1 MARLSKR
8 KKAARQEIDPQQ
20 RYELMAAIELVKK
33 NGTSKFDEGVD
44 LAIRLGVDP
53 RKADQMI
60 RGSCEL
66 PHGTGKAVRVLVIA
80 KGEKLSEA
88 KDAGADHYGGEELLK
103 KIKEGWLE
111 FDRMVATPDMMG
123 QVGKVGKIL
132 GPRGLM
138 PNPKV
143 GTVTLDVGKVVT
155 KIKAGQV
162 EFRVDKA
169 GILHVPVGRVSFDEN
184 KLGENI
190 RALLETV
197 KRMKPSSTKGVYLK
211 GVTLN
216 STMGPGVSVDP
227 AEFAG

>member
-8 KKAARQEIDPQQ
+8 QKAARQEIDPQQ

-33 NGTSKFDEGVD
+33 NGTAKFDEGVD

-66 PHGTGKAVRVLVIA
+66 PHGTGKSVRVLVIA
-80 KGEKLSEA
+80 KGDKLSEA
-88 KDAGADHYGGEELLK
+88 KDAGADHYGGEELLA
-103 KIKEGWLE
+103 KIREGWLE
-111 FDRMVATPDMMG
+111 FDRMVATPDMMA

-143 GTVTLDVGKVVT
+143 GTVTFDVGKVVT
-155 KIKAGQV
+155 TIKAGQV
-162 EFRVDKA
+162 EFRVDKS

-184 KLGENI
+184 KLRENI

-197 KRMKPSSTKGVYLK
+197 KRMKPSSSKGVYLR
-211 GVTLN
+211 GVTLT

-227 AEFAG
+227 AEFSG

>member
-8 KKAARQEIDPQQ
+8 QKAARQEIDPQQ

-33 NGTSKFDEGVD
+33 NGTAKFDEGVD

-66 PHGTGKAVRVLVIA
+66 PHGTGKSVRVLVIA
-80 KGEKLSEA
+80 KGDKLSEA
-88 KDAGADHYGGEELLK
+88 KDAGADHYGGEELLE
-103 KIKEGWLE
+103 KIREGWLE

-143 GTVTLDVGKVVT
+143 GTVTFDVGKVVT
-155 KIKAGQV
+155 TIKAGQV
-162 EFRVDKA
+162 EFRVDKS

-184 KLGENI
+184 KLRENI

-197 KRMKPSSTKGVYLK
+197 KRMKPSSSKGVYLK
-211 GVTLN
+211 SVTLT

-227 AEFAG
+227 AEFSG

>member
-8 KKAARQEIDPQQ
+8 QKAARQEIDPQQ
-20 RYELMAAIELVKK
+20 RYELMAAIGLVKK

-80 KGEKLSEA
+80 KGDKLSEA
-88 KDAGADHYGGEELLK
+88 KDAGADHYGGEELLA
-103 KIKEGWLE
+103 KIREGWLE
-111 FDRMVATPDMMG
+111 FDRMVATPDMMA

-143 GTVTLDVGKVVT
+143 GTVTFDVGKVVT
-155 KIKAGQV
+155 TIKAGQV
-162 EFRVDKA
+162 EFRVDKS

-184 KLGENI
+184 KLRENI

-197 KRMKPSSTKGVYLK
+197 KRMKPSSSKGVYLR
-211 GVTLN
+211 GVTLT

-227 AEFAG
+227 AEFSG

>member
-20 RYELMAAIELVKK
+20 RYELMAAIGLVKK

-80 KGEKLSEA
+80 KGDKLSEA
-88 KDAGADHYGGEELLK
+88 KDAGADHYGGEELLA
-103 KIKEGWLE
+103 KIREGWLE

-143 GTVTLDVGKVVT
+143 GTVTFDIGKVVT

-162 EFRVDKA
+162 EFRVDKG

>member
-8 KKAARQEIDPQQ
+8 QKAARQEIDPQQ
-20 RYELMAAIELVKK
+20 RYELMPAIALVKK

-60 RGSCEL
+60 RGTCEL
-66 PHGTGKAVRVLVIA
+66 PHGTGKSVRVLVIA
-80 KGEKLSEA
+80 KGEKLTEA
-88 KDAGADHYGGEELLK
+88 KEAGADLYGGEELLE
-103 KIKEGWLE
+103 KIRGGWLE

-143 GTVTLDVGKVVT
+143 GTVTLDIGKVVT

-211 GVTLN
+211 GVTIN